1 VIEAPQHAMRL
12 VHTHASGAEEWS
24 CPQCGRR
31 FVMAW
36 APSFKRIVLEVGD
49 ETVAHSGAK
58 DTPGFSLR
66 LGPSVAPEGDSMP
79 RDGTSLT
86 DDMRDW
92 LRDAGFEDWWGED
105 E

>member
-1 VIEAPQHAMRL
+1 
-12 VHTHASGAEEWS
+12 
-24 CPQCGRR
+24 
-31 FVMAW
+31 MAW